1 MPARP
6 DRRPNHVV
14 VLGAGPAGLIAAYEL
29 VRAGIRTTI
38 LERRPTLGGLGG
50 TTVFEG
56 RAGTYRFDFGGHRF
70 ITHNRELMQLV
81 DELVGNDLL
90 TSTRKSVIRFGG
102 RVYDYPLALGNL
114 IRTAPPKLLA
124 GALLDLARSSFH
136 REAPEGVDFATWTEA
151 RFGRTLYRT
160 FFAGYT
166 EKLWGVPPE
175 TLSGDWAEQRISLVD
190 LRDVARRLL
199 PGAANNPRNYARSYR
214 YPRHGFGVIFERLA
228 SRVVAEGATIRTGV
242 SVTGFELG
250 QGRIESIETDKG
262 PVACEAVISTV
273 PLPDMV
279 RMTGGNSPLRF
290 RGLRFLNF
298 PMAVENVSPWTW
310 QYLSDP
316 EMIATRLQEPR
327 RRSPEMAPPGMTSLM
342 MEVPCDPGDPLWIM
356 PDEELFARLKQDL
369 ARLGIDPAKATGEV
383 FSARAATAY
392 PLMTVGYQE
401 ERERALAHL
410 SAYQNLIQCGRQG
423 TFRYIFTDTAME
435 MGQMAAAMLIGGADA
450 RPAIYAHRNQKTVIE
465 TESIA

>member
-1 MPARP
+1 MGAVASATGAMPAVSAMAQTISVP
-6 DRRPNHVV
+6 
-14 VLGAGPAGLIAAYEL
+14 
-29 VRAGIRTTI
+29 GI
-38 LERRPTLGGLGG
+38 GD
-50 TTVFEG
+50 
-56 RAGTYRFDFGGHRF
+56 FDVP
-70 ITHNRELMQLV
+70 V
-81 DELVGNDLL
+81 D
-90 TSTRKSVIRFGG
+90 
-102 RVYDYPLALGNL
+102 
-114 IRTAPPKLLA
+114 
-124 GALLDLARSSFH
+124 SSFNQQVKGVNQALADH
-136 REAPEGVDFATWTEA
+136 ADLIKDHADQIKAAQHALAPQALQSPSIPGLTAA
-151 RFGRTLYRT
+151 
-160 FFAGYT
+160 
-166 EKLWGVPPE
+166 
-175 TLSGDWAEQRISLVD
+175 
-190 LRDVARRLL
+190 L
-199 PGAANNPRNYARSYR
+199 PGAADNPRTYARSYR

-250 QGRIESIETDKG
+250 QGRIESIETDNG

-316 EMIATRLQEPR
+316 DMIATRLQEPR